1 MAKVWL
7 EVGNWMNEPAGRP
20 GATEEQC
27 VRAALASDPATLQFC
42 RFGTSGFGHVEAP
55 VVQQA
60 LDALETLPPAPAP
73 APAPAA
79 PVVEPP
85 RGLGAQVKGL
95 IGQLPGPMQPSLMAF
110 ARGAKRLLTAS
121 GTPPEATPMPL
132 PPTTPNPLGQP
143 PFSTADV
150 FLSFSADWRAE
161 TWRLLRDL
169 RRDMGFN
176 VLLPNSAV
184 PKYDLDRLEAWAQS
198 HAAGGDGA
206 GVLRAAF
213 VLAAQGRTS
222 FEDRLQNL
230 YMGVLREGDA
240 CIDIGAHTG
249 RHALP
254 MSCAVGRGRVAAFEP
269 NPAIA
274 ERLRS
279 RLQILAASNVTVHEV
294 ALSDEAGQ
302 AEFVIALERPEESGL
317 KERVY
322 NGPTRLEKVQVKLEK
337 LDSMAL
343 GEPRFIK
350 LDTEGAEYKVLL
362 GARDTIARAR
372 PVVAFEFGLQSYGA
386 YGVDP
391 NDVFTY
397 FESLGYEMFS
407 IHGDLLAQH
416 EFVEASRV
424 QSYWDYVTCPRE
436 ESGAVQAILRT
447 FGH

>member
-7 EVGNWMNEPAGRP
+7 DVGNWMDEAARRP

-27 VRAALASDPATLQFC
+27 FRAALACDPTELQFC
-42 RFGTSGFGHVEAP
+42 SFGTSGFQYLEAAA
-55 VVQQA
+55 VRYA
-60 LDALETLPPAPAP
+60 LDIVGTLPSAS
-73 APAPAA
+73 APAA
-79 PVVEPP
+79 AAREPA
-85 RGLGAQVKGL
+85 RDLAAQVRGL
-95 IGQLPGPMQPSLMAF
+95 IGQLPTPMQPPLMAF
-110 ARGAKRLLTAS
+110 ARGAKRLLTSSSA
-121 GTPPEATPMPL
+121 PPEAVS
-132 PPTTPNPLGQP
+132 PPVPAVAANALGQP
-143 PFSTADV
+143 PFGTADV
-150 FLSFSADWRAE
+150 FLSFSADWRTE

-169 RRDMGFN
+169 RDGMGFR
-176 VLLPNSAV
+176 VLLPGGGV
-184 PKYDLDRLEAWAQS
+184 PTEDLERLEAWAQ
-198 HAAGGDGA
+198 ARATEGDGA
-206 GVLRAAF
+206 GALRVAF

-230 YMGVLREGDA
+230 YMGVLREGDV

-254 MSCAVGRGRVAAFEP
+254 MSCAVGLGRVAAFEP

-274 ERLRS
+274 ERLRA
-279 RLQILAASNVTVHEV
+279 RMKILATPNVTVHEV
-294 ALSDEAGQ
+294 ALSDEAGR

-322 NGPTRLEKVQVKLEK
+322 NGPTRLEKVQVQLEK

-343 GEPRFIK
+343 GDPRFIK

-362 GARDTIARAR
+362 GARETIARAR

-397 FESLGYEMFS
+397 FESLGYEIFS
-407 IHGDLLAQH
+407 IHGDRLAQQ
-416 EFVEASRV
+416 EFVEASQV
-424 QSYWDYVTCPRE
+424 QSYWDYVACRRE
-436 ESGAVQAILRT
+436 ESGSVQAILRA